1 MGTWG
6 VGAFANDSAD
16 ELLDWL
22 REATPDAREVALEDL
37 LSSAI
42 SEGQD
47 ADPSEVIA
55 AGTIVAAS
63 LPCSPSGRGSGSF
76 VDGWLTVEAAVVL
89 SRPAVQALDICLPDG
104 GWYWDSWTSES
115 DREQARE
122 SVAALRASLAAG

>member
-6 VGAFANDSAD
+6 VGPFANDSAD
-16 ELLDWL
+16 ELLDSL
-22 REATPDAREVALEDL
+22 REAAPDVREVTLEGL

-63 LPCSPSGRGSGSF
+63 LPGSPSGRESGSF
-76 VDGWLTVEAAVVL
+76 VDGWLTAETAVML
-89 SRPAVQALDICLPDG
+89 SRLAVQAIDTCLPDG
-104 GWYWDSWTSES
+104 GWYWDSWTSEI
-115 DREQARE
+115 DRVQARE